1 MSSGHELTSAPAG
14 AGPGW
19 LDWVLSNTQTGL
31 ILLDAQAR
39 AVFANK
45 WFLSRAGLSS
55 AQVQDQPL
63 THLFPVLRG
72 SHFERAL
79 AKAMKSGFPCVL
91 SQTLHP
97 APFPLYA
104 QAAQRT
110 EGKSLRQSIQIIP
123 MGPSD
128 TQRAGQRYTLVQISD
143 VTPSVLR
150 EGLLKAQADKLN
162 DMAFHDGLTGIGNRR
177 AFNEDLASELRA
189 ASRSAAPMALVILD
203 IDHFKEYNDN
213 YGHPAGDACLI
224 QVAEVLRTVCKRP
237 RDRVARFGGEE
248 MVAILPDTDA
258 QGALL
263 VASAIL
269 DGVRAL
275 QIPHHHNATSPVLT
289 ASAGIA
295 VAVPDQSDNGV
306 SLLQKADAALYAAK
320 RGGRNHVVLYHDGLA
335 LSKAT

>member
-1 MSSGHELTSAPAG
+1 MSDAQGITSAPSG
-14 AGPGW
+14 AGSSW
-19 LDWVLSNTQTGL
+19 LEWVLSNTQAGL
-31 ILLDAQAR
+31 ILLDVQAR
-39 AVFANK
+39 VVFVNK

-55 AQVQDQPL
+55 DQMLDQTL
-63 THLFPVLRG
+63 THLFPVLQG
-72 SHFERAL
+72 AHFERAL

-97 APFPLYA
+97 APFPLYGH
-104 QAAQRT
+104 AAQRA
-110 EGKSLRQSIQIIP
+110 EGRSLRQSIQIIP

-128 TQRAGQRYTLVQISD
+128 AQRAGQRYTLVQISD

-162 DMAFHDGLTGIGNRR
+162 DMAFLDGLTGIGNRR

-189 ASRSAAPMALVILD
+189 ASRSSAPMALVIFDL
-203 IDHFKEYNDN
+203 DHFKQYNDN

-258 QGALL
+258 HGALL
-263 VASAIL
+263 VASAVL
-269 DGVRAL
+269 RGVRAL
-275 QIPHHHNATSPVLT
+275 QIPHDYSATSHVLT

-295 VAVPDQSDNGV
+295 VVTVDQPETGI
-306 SLLQKADAALYAAK
+306 SLLQKADAALYEAK
-320 RGGRNHVVLYHDGLA
+320 REGRDHVVLHHAGL
-335 LSKAT
+335 SSTKPV

>member
-1 MSSGHELTSAPAG
+1 MSDAQGITGAPSG
-14 AGPGW
+14 AGLSW

-39 AVFANK
+39 VVFANK

-55 AQVQDQPL
+55 DQAL
-63 THLFPVLRG
+63 DHTLAHLFPVLQG

-104 QAAQRT
+104 HAGQRS

-128 TQRAGQRYTLVQISD
+128 SQRAGQRYTLVQISD
-143 VTPSVLR
+143 VTPNVLR

-203 IDHFKEYNDN
+203 IDHFKQYNDN

-258 QGALL
+258 QGAIL

-269 DGVRAL
+269 EGVRAL
-275 QIPHHHNATSPVLT
+275 QIPHHHSATAQVLT

-295 VAVPDQSDNGV
+295 VVTAEQPETGI

-320 RGGRNHVVLYHDGLA
+320 RQGRDHVVMHHAGLSEVK
-335 LSKAT
+335 LV

>member
-1 MSSGHELTSAPAG
+1 MSAVQGMIGAPSG
-14 AGPGW
+14 AGPSW
-19 LDWVLSNTQTGL
+19 LDWVLSNTQMGL
-31 ILLDAQAR
+31 VLLDAQAR
-39 AVFANK
+39 VVFANK

-55 AQVQDQPL
+55 AQMQDQPL
-63 THLFPVLRG
+63 THLFPVLQG

-79 AKAMKSGFPCVL
+79 AKAMKSGFPSVL

-104 QAAQRT
+104 HAGQRA
-110 EGKSLRQSIQIIP
+110 EGKCLRQSIQIIP

-128 TQRAGQRYTLVQISD
+128 TQRAGQRFTLVQISD
-143 VTPSVLR
+143 VTPNVLR

-162 DMAFHDGLTGIGNRR
+162 DMAFLDGLTGIGNRR

-203 IDHFKEYNDN
+203 IDHFKQYNDN

-263 VASAIL
+263 VASAVL
-269 DGVRAL
+269 QGVRAL
-275 QIPHHHNATSPVLT
+275 GIPHHYSATSKVLT

-295 VAVPDQSDNGV
+295 VVTAEHPETGI
-306 SLLQKADAALYAAK
+306 SLLQMADAALYAAK
-320 RGGRNHVVLYHDGLA
+320 REGRDHVVVYHAGLSSTNGA
-335 LSKAT
+335 